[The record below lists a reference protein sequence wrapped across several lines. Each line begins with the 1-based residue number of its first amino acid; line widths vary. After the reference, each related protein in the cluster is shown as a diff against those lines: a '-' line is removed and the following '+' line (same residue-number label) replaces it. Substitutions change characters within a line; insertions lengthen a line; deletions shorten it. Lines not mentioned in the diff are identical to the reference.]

1 MWCTTV
7 TCSPR
12 ISSVAEMEAVDVNQP
27 RAKAN
32 TTVIKCFS
40 CATEHRLLAGVGIGV
55 TTGGRRANQ
64 KAQQG
69 AIRAQIRGQMVP
81 KSL

>member
-1 MWCTTV
+1 M
-7 TCSPR
+7 
-12 ISSVAEMEAVDVNQP
+12 AAVDVNQP

-32 TTVIKCFS
+32 TTAITCLS
-40 CATEHRLLAGVGIGV
+40 CATECRRLAGGGIGV

-69 AIRAQIRGQMVP
+69 AFRANIRVKFCR
-81 KSL
+81 K